1 MIDPH
6 QLSSHLFRELHRHP
20 TVSLIHHAVFAG
32 LMAIYLWP
40 QLPHGEFAFWII
52 MVFSGGIWQWL
63 VSRHYNKQIV
73 TTVKP
78 QSLSQFTSAS
88 LAAGLSFGLTALL
101 LPELSFETRL
111 FVILMLSAVAA
122 SELLKLS
129 AFPNVYAA
137 FLAGL
142 TIPLMLMLALTDGD
156 PGWEII
162 PAIAIMVIILYY
174 SALQRRRDLMD
185 DLLARFGLEN
195 AAGEDKLTG
204 IANRRRFDMT
214 FEQVWAQS
222 RRSGIPISL
231 IMVDIDH
238 FKQFNDHY
246 GHQAGDK
253 CLAQVAKA
261 LSETARRAT
270 DLVARYGGEEFVIL
284 LNQTTR
290 DDAYQ
295 LAERMRA
302 KVESLKI
309 EHVKSGFGYVT
320 ISVGGTTVFASDSS
334 ETVNPLKYADEA
346 LYSSKG
352 SGRNQVSWHRPDH

>member
-1 MIDPH
+1 MINPH

-20 TVSLIHHAVFAG
+20 TVSFVHHAVFAA
-32 LMAIYLWP
+32 LLAIYLWP
-40 QLPHGEFAFWII
+40 QLPTTQFAAWLVL
-52 MVFSGGIWQWL
+52 VFSGGVWQWL
-63 VSRHYNKQIV
+63 ISRRYNKEIV

-78 QSLSQFTSAS
+78 QSLSQFTNAS

-101 LPELSFETRL
+101 LPQLSFETRL

-129 AFPNVYAA
+129 AFPSIYGT

-142 TIPLMLMLALTDGD
+142 TIPLMFMLAIAENN

-162 PAIAIMVIILYY
+162 PAIALMVIVLYY

-185 DLLARFGLEN
+185 DLMSRFGLEN
-195 AAGEDKLTG
+195 DAGEDQLTH

-214 FEQVWAQS
+214 LEQVWAQS

-231 IMVDIDH
+231 IMVDIDF
-238 FKQFNDHY
+238 FKQFNDKY

-253 CLAQVAKA
+253 CLTLVAKT
-261 LSETARRAT
+261 LSDTARRAT
-270 DLVARYGGEEFVIL
+270 DLVARYGGEEFVVL

-295 LAERMRA
+295 LAERMRIA
-302 KVESLKI
+302 VESLKI
-309 EHVKSGFGYVT
+309 ENADTPSGYVT
-320 ISVGGTTVFASDSS
+320 ISLGGATVFASEVEESA
-334 ETVNPLKYADEA
+334 NPLKFADEA
-346 LYSSKG
+346 LYRSKAD
-352 SGRNQVSWHRPDH
+352 GRNQVSWHRFSD